1 MQNNYDF
8 VKNNPGLFKQFSCK
22 KLLFLIMDCPPE
34 FTKSEDWSEHNCFLH
49 VLTGEKHLYNRERSW
64 YIKKGSTVFLK
75 KGGIGIE
82 KLGNEPFCVLMFYV
96 PDEYIC
102 SFIRENGGLLSA
114 ADNSVICKD
123 QVVPVQTTE
132 VMSAFYES
140 VLAYFSFSSEPNEN
154 LLELKF
160 RELLLNL
167 ISVENNS
174 SLTAYFCKLANPHQ
188 TDDLR
193 EIMENNCLYD
203 LQLHEFAR
211 LCHRSLSTFKRD
223 FQLAYKKTP
232 GRWLLEKRLDVSR
245 KLLLQSNK
253 PVKDVVIESGF
264 KNNTHFDRVF
274 KKHYGVPPLQYRKR
288 SLEHNTNSNE
298 LTPGFMKLMDE

>member
-1 MQNNYDF
+1 MLNNYDF

-34 FTKSEDWSEHNCFLH
+34 FTKSEDWSEHNCLLH

-64 YIKKGSTVFLK
+64 YIKKGTTVFLK

-102 SFIRENGGLLSA
+102 SFIRENGGLLSTA
-114 ADNSVICKD
+114 ENSVICKD
-123 QVVPVQTTE
+123 PVVPVQTTE
-132 VMSAFYES
+132 VMSAFFES
-140 VLAYFSFSSEPNEN
+140 VLAYFSSAAQPNEN

-174 SLTAYFCKLANPHQ
+174 SLTAYFYKLANPHPM
-188 TDDLR
+188 DDLR
-193 EIMENNCLYD
+193 ETMENNCLYD

-211 LCHRSLSTFKRD
+211 LCHRSLSTFKRH
-223 FQLAYKKTP
+223 FHLAYKMPP

-253 PVKDVVIESGF
+253 PVRDVVIESGF

-274 KKHYGVPPLQYRKR
+274 KKHFGVPPLQYRKR
-288 SLEHNTNSNE
+288 VFHTS
-298 LTPGFMKLMDE
+298 